1 MSSAKSDKI
10 LQESE
15 KILTNPVET
24 GRICPIFPGGQGAMR
39 LGLSSCSDRR
49 DCTYMQSLH
58 LMISS
63 QLQRAQRLCIYTIQS
78 LHLMISSQL
87 QWPQR
92 LCIYAI
98 PAPDDLIAVAASA
111 GNVQH
116 SVSGA
121 LHSYEKKRPRRD
133 AFKNR
138 SYFQETICPFAL
150 MTSITS
156 STYFSHSSSLP
167 ASTMTRITGSV
178 PDSRT
183 RILPS
188 WPSSSAT
195 F

>member
-1 MSSAKSDKI
+1 MSHFSRRS
-10 LQESE
+10 
-15 KILTNPVET
+15 
-24 GRICPIFPGGQGAMR
+24 GRYAPR
-39 LGLSSCSDRR
+39 
-49 DCTYMQSLH
+49 TK
-58 LMISS
+58 
-63 QLQRAQRLCIYTIQS
+63 QLQR
-78 LHLMISSQL
+78 SQG
-87 QWPQR
+87 

-98 PAPDDLIAVAASA
+98 PAPDDLIAVAASPKIVHIYNPIPAPDDLIAAAASA